1 MHTQHTH
8 ELVMMGI
15 TAFVC
20 LPMGY
25 IFGTIVQRLRD
36 IHEFDQRDEF
46 ISEAKAHPR
55 LADRRAA

>member
-36 IHEFDQRDEF
+36 IHEFDRRDEF
-46 ISEAKAHPR
+46 IHEERTRPR
-55 LADRRAA
+55 LVDRRAA

>member
-1 MHTQHTH
+1 
-8 ELVMMGI
+8 MMGI

>member
-1 MHTQHTH
+1 
-8 ELVMMGI
+8 MMGI

-25 IFGTIVQRLRD
+25 ILGTIVQRLRD

-46 ISEAKAHPR
+46 IPEAKARPR
-55 LADRRAA
+55 LVDRRAA

>member
-1 MHTQHTH
+1 MHTQNTH

-25 IFGTIVQRLRD
+25 IVGTIIQRLRD

-46 ISEAKAHPR
+46 LESKQRAK
-55 LADRRAA
+55 LVDRRAA